1 MNELQDVYLVRN
13 QELFTT
19 EIDDELVMMDVD
31 QGYYFGLNETA
42 KFIWELLDRPTPY
55 QQVIYTLI
63 SRYQVEEGQCVTDM
77 DLFIQDMLKHQ
88 LIERVDAEEKIN

>member
-19 EIDDELVMMDVD
+19 EIDDDLVMMDVD

-42 KFIWELLDRPTPY
+42 KVIWQLLDRPTPY
-55 QQVIYTLI
+55 QQVIHALI
-63 SRYQVEEGQCVTDM
+63 SRYQVDEAQCATDM

-88 LIERVDAEEKIN
+88 LIERVDVEEKIN